1 MQRLKSI
8 FMHILCAL
16 LITRIF
22 YLNTFLIAT
31 VFPINFCECGS
42 LPQSTSFNQKN
53 NNKSFSLISLISNLC
68 LSAHSTAVSL
78 VGSVTEYSSPQS
90 PKVLWE
96 TLLQHFFIYFQT
108 AAPVSD
114 ALGPGVPTRHQT
126 DTPDASLFQ
135 STCDVYLHHTI
146 PYLVF

>member
-108 AAPVSD
+108 AAPVPD

-126 DTPDASLFQ
+126 NTPDASLFQ